1 MKTNLFWLVALGLP
15 LLLLGGAPS
24 RGWAA
29 EAESKAQPPAKAE
42 KAEPKAETGEQ
53 KEEAAGKAPEAKATP
68 TTETAAKKPAGLV
81 GTIIAFTPES
91 RTLVVDAPR
100 GNQVLRIGAV
110 VTERTTIRQGS
121 RKAALASL
129 KEGERVRL
137 TFHRIASGDEATS
150 VDILRAAKG

>member
-24 RGWAA
+24 RGRAA
-29 EAESKAQPPAKAE
+29 EAEQKAQPPAKAE

-53 KEEAAGKAPEAKATP
+53 KEGAAGKATEAKETP
-68 TTETAAKKPAGLV
+68 KRETAEKKPAGLV
-81 GTIIAFTPES
+81 GTIIAFTPDS
-91 RTLVVDAPR
+91 RTLVVDAPL

-110 VTERTTIRQGS
+110 VTDRTTIRQGS
-121 RKAALASL
+121 KKASLANL

-137 TFHRIASGDEATS
+137 NFQRIASGDEATS